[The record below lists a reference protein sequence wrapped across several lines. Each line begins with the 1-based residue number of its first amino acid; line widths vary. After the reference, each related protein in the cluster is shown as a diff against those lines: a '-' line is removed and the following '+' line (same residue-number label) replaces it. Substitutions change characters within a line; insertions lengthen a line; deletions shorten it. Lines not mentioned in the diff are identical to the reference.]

1 MRMNSLLVF
10 VSLLGG
16 MLGFGTP
23 GILYGPLIM
32 TLFLA
37 LAQLY
42 ETRYQQ
48 RIARRLA
55 YSGSMIAQND
65 DRNSTR

>member
-1 MRMNSLLVF
+1 VF

-16 MLGFGTP
+16 ILGFGAP

-55 YSGSMIAQND
+55 YTGSLSIPPD
-65 DRNSTR
+65 DKNSTR